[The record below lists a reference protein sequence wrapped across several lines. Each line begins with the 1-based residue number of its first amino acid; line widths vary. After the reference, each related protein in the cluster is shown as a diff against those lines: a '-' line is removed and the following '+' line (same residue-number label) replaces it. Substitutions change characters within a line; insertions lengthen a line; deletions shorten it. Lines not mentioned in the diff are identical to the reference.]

1 MQRLFNWLACATIVI
16 LLGVIFVPKVTV
28 LARVDSM
35 DDINAAIDGHTYD
48 RLAYDEGTNTF
59 KIIYQVSGP
68 NIGSPVEI
76 HIPVAL
82 EDISIH

>member
-1 MQRLFNWLACATIVI
+1 MQKLFNWLACATIVI
-16 LLGVIFVPKVTV
+16 LLGVIFFPKVSV

-35 DDINAAIDGHTYD
+35 EEIYEAIDGHTYD

-59 KIIYQVSGP
+59 KIVYQVSGP

-76 HIPVAL
+76 HIPAAL